1 MAISPGSVGIEDDGS
16 LTPGSNGWAY
26 ARYLSLKLTAD
37 NFTAA
42 QGGPIK
48 PDSERVIELQYY
60 AEAATNDAAVFCPH
74 LVP

>member
-1 MAISPGSVGIEDDGS
+1 MAIPTGSVGIEPDGS
-16 LTPGSNGWAY
+16 VTPGSNGWAY

-42 QGGPIK
+42 QGGPIA

-60 AEAATNDAAVFCPH
+60 AETATNDAALWCPH
-74 LVP
+74 LS